1 MKRKI
6 INIIV
11 DIILIGM
18 IFAITDFLM
27 LKVIKSDKLWLDLL
41 IYIVFYGVVFGTK
54 KGIIYLW
61 QRKKNI
67 NTNDDN

>member
-61 QRKKNI
+61 QRKKNK